1 MENEGKNVFNNSILV
16 IPFHIFTILE
26 KSHFYHLKITH
37 AVYMQYT
44 CSKHVLT
51 TRMRTTVRIHIDLF
65 F

>member
-44 CSKHVLT
+44 CFNHKDEDDSQNT
-51 TRMRTTVRIHIDLF
+51 YRSF
-65 F
+65 FF